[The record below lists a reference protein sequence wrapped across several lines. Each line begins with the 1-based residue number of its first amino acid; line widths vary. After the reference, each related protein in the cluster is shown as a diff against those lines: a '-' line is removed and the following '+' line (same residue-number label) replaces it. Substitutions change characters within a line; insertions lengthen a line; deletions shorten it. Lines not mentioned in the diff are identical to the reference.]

1 MKKDLDRLM
10 AAFKIDALYAEG
22 SAHSDPSLY
31 YLFNGVG
38 ITGRFIKKR
47 GRPAYVVHKSIEREE
62 AAKTGLRRFDLSSL
76 DLQALIEKKRSP
88 AEAGA
93 QVTAFLFNRLK
104 VTGNVAC
111 YGFAPLGNA
120 YHYLRALHRACPA
133 IKIANPLNCDV
144 LAAARETKDPEEVQ
158 RIRQAGRGV
167 ARSFD
172 AVLNMVKKMRIKNR
186 RIYKN
191 PRQALTIGDLKA
203 ALKEHLFRQGLIN
216 SSGLIVA
223 QGRDAGVPHNSGQDR
238 QAVETGRTI
247 VFDIF
252 PQEIGG
258 GYYFD
263 FTRTV
268 CFQSAPEKIISL
280 YQIVCQ
286 AQDAIFGWLKIGRR
300 TIEIEKKLCRFFEE
314 RGQPT
319 MMSNRQ
325 TQQGYCHTLG
335 HGLGLNV
342 HEPPTFGLLKNNRDT
357 IKKGAVF
364 TVEPGLY
371 YPNQGF
377 GIRLEDVAYV
387 APSGTIVNLTSYPRE
402 LVVRM

>member
-1 MKKDLDRLM
+1 M

-31 YLFNGVG
+31 YLFNGIG

-62 AAKTGLRRFDLSSL
+62 AAKTGLRRIDLSTFDL
-76 DLQALIEKKRSP
+76 QPLIEKKRRP
-88 AEAGA
+88 AEASA
-93 QVTAFLFNRLK
+93 LVTAFLFNRLK

-111 YGFAPLGNA
+111 YGFSPLGNA
-120 YHYLRALHRACPA
+120 YYYLQTLRRVCPA
-133 IKIANPLNCDV
+133 LQIANTLNCDV
-144 LAAARETKDPEEVQ
+144 LATARETKDPEEVR
-158 RIRQAGRGV
+158 RIRLAGRGV
-167 ARSFD
+167 TRSFD
-172 AVLNMVKKMRIKNR
+172 AVINMVRKMKVKNR
-186 RIYKN
+186 RIYKKTG
-191 PRQALTIGDLKA
+191 QILTIGDLKA
-203 ALKEHLFRQGLIN
+203 ALKENLFRHGLIN
-216 SSGLIVA
+216 TSGLIVA

-268 CFQSAPEKIISL
+268 CFRSAPEKIISL
-280 YQIVCQ
+280 YQLVRQ
-286 AQDAIFGWLKIGRR
+286 AQNAVFRWLKIGLR
-300 TIEIEKKLCRFFEE
+300 TIEVEKKLCRFFEE
-314 RGQPT
+314 HGQPT
-319 MMSNRQ
+319 MMSNRR

-342 HEPPTFGLLKNNRDT
+342 HESPTFGLLKNNLDT

-371 YPNQGF
+371 YPDQGF

-387 APSGTIVNLTSYPRE
+387 APSGSIVNLTSYPRE